1 MAITGTFQRRLV
13 IIITLSAHL
22 HLSANG
28 SVYDAN
34 VRDNYADSLRS
45 LVVSEA
51 RSWIGHKEIKPNWSP
66 EIERWLASCKPAI
79 KYPAAWCAAWLAA
92 MFRAHL
98 VDNPNSVWCPSW
110 STGKWRL
117 QVVYDRSKDNWRDM
131 KLLPGDVCT
140 IYNARLKRD
149 AHVFMVE
156 KETSENVYSIEGNT
170 NNTGSR
176 EGDGV
181 YARVR
186 HKSQVNKVVR
196 LVWG

>member
-1 MAITGTFQRRLV
+1 MAITRAFQRRLV
-13 IIITLSAHL
+13 FIIIISTNL
-22 HLSANG
+22 HLSAHSRFSN
-28 SVYDAN
+28 
-34 VRDNYADSLRS
+34 DSISSHSPDYIRT
-45 LVVSEA
+45 LVVAEA

-66 EIERWLASCKPAI
+66 EIERWLKQVGI
-79 KYPAAWCAAWLAA
+79 KFPAAWCAAWLAA
-92 MFRAHL
+92 MYRAHC
-98 VDNPNSVWCPSW
+98 VANPENAWCPAW

-156 KETSENVYSIEGNT
+156 KESSENVHSIEGNT
-170 NNTGSR
+170 NITGSR

-196 LVWG
+196 LVLG